1 MSESLYYA
9 NAAYITEYKLVESIT
24 VKLSKYY
31 IF

>member
-1 MSESLYYA
+1 MSEPLYYA
-9 NAAYITEYKLVESIT
+9 NAAYITKYKLGESIT